1 MGRIATAVVVTVAI
15 VPLAGS
21 VRLDACGDKFMLIG
35 RALKYQQA
43 YRATHPAVI
52 VLVDTPQIRQ
62 LKLAQ
67 LFTDA
72 GHKVQLVPDV
82 ASLRRVMSGSH
93 PDLVVVDGNDAGVAG
108 QTLEGSTSM
117 MVPVLFNAT
126 HATVVDAERR
136 YGVVLQAPDKNR
148 HPLSVIDEALKLRT
162 KRAVKS

>member
-1 MGRIATAVVVTVAI
+1 MGRVASVVVVVAAVSI
-15 VPLAGS
+15 AGS

-43 YRATHPAVI
+43 YRASHPAVI
-52 VLVDTPQIRQ
+52 VLVDTPQVRQ

-82 ASLRRVMSGSH
+82 SSLGRVVSGSH
-93 PDLVVVDGNDAGVAG
+93 PDLVVVDGNEAGAAG

-117 MVPVLFNAT
+117 MVPVLFNAPHT
-126 HATVVDAERR
+126 TVVDAERK
-136 YGVVLQAPDKNR
+136 YGVVLLAPDKNR
-148 HPLSVIDEALKLRT
+148 HPLSVIDEALKLRA
-162 KRAVKS
+162 KRTVKS